1 MLRFILQVI
10 LNALILTGLSEL
22 FYPHA
27 YISSFWVACVLA
39 VIVMGL
45 FTFLLPIL
53 KVISFPLRLL
63 TFGLFRIVL
72 NGFLFMIANWL
83 MGPAV
88 YMESFGYMML
98 LATLYSIIQWG
109 LQKLIDS
116 Y

>member
-1 MLRFILQVI
+1 MTFILQVI
-10 LNALILTGLSEL
+10 LNALILMGLSEL

-27 YISSFWVACVLA
+27 YISNFWVACVLA

-45 FTFLLPIL
+45 FTFVLPVL
-53 KVISFPLRLL
+53 KIISFPIRLL

-72 NGFLFMIANWL
+72 NGFLFMIANWI

-98 LATLYSIIQWG
+98 LSTLYSVIQWA
-109 LQKLIDS
+109 LQRLIAS